1 MKQVHQNHLL
11 IPDYLAGSLND
22 SQQQAFEAALE
33 NDATLRQAVIQER
46 KVQQSI
52 NAPGKP
58 LPQFSFDALSA
69 RIDGR
74 PVPKPKKSRY
84 SLAAAAF
91 ASFAFV
97 AISVTALIDSSPQ
110 NNQFTTLTSNNAV
123 ADGQL
128 RLILSSTNN
137 SDISGL
143 LNDFGLELIHHYEQA
158 NVVDVKPANTAA
170 TELVEA
176 LQQDPRVQ
184 TVSQATP

>member
-1 MKQVHQNHLL
+1 MKQAHPNHLL
-11 IPDYLAGSLND
+11 IPDYLSGSLSS

-33 NDATLRQAVIQER
+33 NDATLRQAVVQER

-74 PVPKPKKSRY
+74 PVSKPKKSRY

-97 AISVTALIDSSPQ
+97 AISVTALIDSTPQ

-123 ADGQL
+123 ANGQL
-128 RLILSSTNN
+128 RLILSNNN

-170 TELVEA
+170 AELVEA
-176 LQQDPRVQ
+176 LKQDPRVQ
-184 TVSQATP
+184 TVSQAAP